1 MHMYTHTKCIN
12 VIRNKIIKILN
23 KNQFNVTQFNLS
35 GRLQSKG
42 EEKVQKDSTK
52 IQNEITKVHR

>member
-12 VIRNKIIKILN
+12 AIRNKIIKILN
-23 KNQFNVTQFNLS
+23 KIQFYVTQFNLS
-35 GRLQSKG
+35 GRLQAKG
-42 EEKVQKDSTK
+42 EEKIQKYSTK